1 MRGSGQRVTA
11 LCLALWLSL
20 GWSGPAAAH
29 GFGQR
34 YDLPVPLWLYVT
46 GAAAAVAL
54 SFLVVGVFVRG
65 TYRLHA
71 YPRLNL
77 LQYPIGRLLAHPVCL
92 FCLRLLSVCLFVL
105 VILTGLLG
113 NPHPM
118 RNLAP
123 TLVWIVWW
131 VGLAYVSALSGNL

>member
-1 MRGSGQRVTA
+1 MKGSEQRVTA
-11 LCLALWLSL
+11 YCLALWLAL

-54 SFLVVGVFVRG
+54 SFLVVGVLVRG
-65 TYRLHA
+65 TSRLCA

-77 LQYPIGRLLAHPVCL
+77 LQYPIGCLLAHPVCL
-92 FCLRLLSVCLFVL
+92 FCLRLLCMCLCVL

-113 NPHPM
+113 NPPPM
-118 RNLAP
+118 QNLAP

-131 VGLAYVSALSGNL
+131 VGLACASALGGNL

>member
-1 MRGSGQRVTA
+1 MRGSRPRVTA
-11 LCLALWLSL
+11 RCLALWLSL

-54 SFLVVGVFVRG
+54 SFFVVGVFVRG

-77 LQYPIGRLLAHPVCL
+77 LQYPIGRLLAHPDAIRVNGHA
-92 FCLRLLSVCLFVL
+92 RQP
-105 VILTGLLG
+105 
-113 NPHPM
+113 NPP
-118 RNLAP
+118 
-123 TLVWIVWW
+123 
-131 VGLAYVSALSGNL
+131 

>member
-1 MRGSGQRVTA
+1 MKGSRQRVPA
-11 LCLALWLSL
+11 CCLVFWLVL
-20 GWSGPAAAH
+20 GWSGPVAAH

-46 GAAAAVAL
+46 GAAVAVAF
-54 SFLVVGVFVRG
+54 SFLVVGVFVRD

-92 FCLRLLSVCLFVL
+92 CCLRLLSVCLFVL
-105 VILTGLLG
+105 VIL
-113 NPHPM
+113 
-118 RNLAP
+118 
-123 TLVWIVWW
+123 
-131 VGLAYVSALSGNL
+131 